1 MSAYHKNE
9 AIERGVVFPE
19 RVEIGL
25 REIGATAK
33 EGLLALAVGV
43 GFQVLQAMMEE
54 EVNRIAGPKGKHRPG
69 RKAVRHG
76 KEKGYVILGGRK
88 VRIKRPRVRSTDKKE
103 IPLVTYT
110 TFQQRRT
117 L

>member
-54 EVNRIAGPKGKHRPG
+54 EVNRIAGPKGGNTG
-69 RKAVRHG
+69 RE
-76 KEKGYVILGGRK
+76 EKRCA
-88 VRIKRPRVRSTDKKE
+88 TA
-103 IPLVTYT
+103 
-110 TFQQRRT
+110 RRRAT
-117 L
+117 